1 MLAKFIYASE
11 INSNQSINYLS
22 TKKRTIDY
30 IGKNAKTLI
39 DYSQTINNVYENLED
54 YNAIKKRKML
64 IFFDDTIVGEES
76 NKN

>member
-30 IGKNAKTLI
+30 IWKNAKTLI

>member
-1 MLAKFIYASE
+1 M
-11 INSNQSINYLS
+11 
-22 TKKRTIDY
+22 
-30 IGKNAKTLI
+30 KNAKTLI

-64 IFFDDTIVGEES
+64 IFFDDTILGEES

>member
-30 IGKNAKTLI
+30 IWKNAKTLI
-39 DYSQTINNVYENLED
+39 DYSQTVNNVYENLED